1 MVNSVEVGKIYNVQ
15 GFSKRF
21 GLGGKVKYVKIIEKF
36 RKRFHIA
43 CYEYYR
49 CGNCDIYDTD
59 NVIKN
64 IFFEDDSEDYLLFLK
79 EGYENYIIDEQEPDV
94 LNNWD

>member
-1 MVNSVEVGKIYNVQ
+1 MSVEVGKIYNVL
-15 GFSKRF
+15 GFSERF
-21 GLGGKVKYVKIIEKF
+21 GFGGIVKYVKIIKKF
-36 RKRFHIA
+36 RKRFEFTS
-43 CYEYYR
+43 YEYYR

-64 IFFEDDSEDYLLFLK
+64 IIIDDDVDIPTFKK
-79 EGYENYIIDEQEPDV
+79 EGYKYSIKQEQEPDV